1 MQTSGDECQRN
12 KPSQQSPMGLLQ
24 PLPIPTRPWQQV
36 SMDLITALPRSRIG
50 NDAIVVFVDKL
61 TKMCH
66 YVATTTNV
74 TAPQLATL
82 FIREVVRLHG
92 VPDSILSDRD
102 PRFTA
107 KFWRAYWSQLGT
119 TLTMSTAY
127 HPQTDGQTE
136 NANKTLEIV
145 LRARVNF
152 QQTDWDQHLAAAE
165 LAVNNAVHASTGFSP
180 FYLNYGQQVQLPLDQ
195 AIALL
200 RPSSNPAAMDRIRRL
215 KSDLDRARQHIERA
229 QQRQAKYADQ
239 HRRDVTFKVGDSVL
253 LSTDHLK
260 MVGADKRTPK
270 FASKYIGPFKIKR
283 VANANA
289 YELDL
294 PVQMRINPVLNI
306 SRLKVYRDP
315 SSFPSRPSTVNR
327 PPPEIT
333 LEDGTEQYEVE
344 SILARRG
351 TGARSQYLVKWLGYP
366 VWEATWEKSSS
377 LTEAQD
383 AVQDFESAVEL
394 NL

>member
-1 MQTSGDECQRN
+1 M
-12 KPSQQSPMGLLQ
+12 
-24 PLPIPTRPWQQV
+24 
-36 SMDLITALPRSRIG
+36 
-50 NDAIVVFVDKL
+50 
-61 TKMCH
+61 
-66 YVATTTNV
+66 
-74 TAPQLATL
+74 
-82 FIREVVRLHG
+82 REVVRLHG
-92 VPDSILSDRD
+92 VPESILSDRD

-107 KFWRAYWSQLGT
+107 KFWRAFWSQLGT

-136 NANKTLEIV
+136 RSNRTLEEL
-145 LRARVNF
+145 LRSRINF
-152 QQTDWDQHLAAAE
+152 QQTDWDEHLAAAE
-165 LAVNNAVHASTGFSP
+165 LAVNNSIQASTGFTP
-180 FYLNYGQQVQLPLDQ
+180 FYLNFGQEVSLPLDQ
-195 AIALL
+195 AIANL
-200 RPSSNPAAMDRIRRL
+200 RPSSNPEAMDRIRRL
-215 KSDLDRARQHIERA
+215 KSDLDRAREHIERA
-229 QQRQAKYADQ
+229 QKRQAKYADQ
-239 HRRDVTFKVGDSVL
+239 HRRDVIFKVGDSVL

-315 SSFPSRPSTVNR
+315 SSFPSRPSTVIR

-333 LEDGTEQYEVE
+333 LEDGAEQYEVE

-351 TGARSQYLVKWLGYP
+351 SGARSQYLVKWLGYP

-377 LTEAQD
+377 LTKAKD
-383 AVQDFESAVEL
+383 AVQDFESALEL